1 MKVLREEPLAVKK
14 IDPPERQFKGIW
26 TPAEIWLHP
35 DLSIHQKMLWS
46 EVNSFS
52 SQEEGCWASNVY
64 LAGFLG
70 VTEGSLKNMLTK
82 LRKME
87 LIETVGFDGR
97 NRFLVAKLP
106 KGHPRMTQG
115 SSCDDLIGNPRMT
128 SQPSEIIHNRIDHQG
143 VTEVKNALITKNRTK
158 SIYINRKNVNKP
170 KASDE
175 LFDPMFNAADP
186 NHLPQQLRTPEVIEI
201 WGKYCNRRETLLK
214 NPVTAFALKKILNQL
229 STATAEEASDALFR
243 AWDGKWTGIFPKKNG
258 QQSFKKPQKVE
269 PFAEG
274 KVF

>member
-1 MKVLREEPLAVKK
+1 
-14 IDPPERQFKGIW
+14 
-26 TPAEIWLHP
+26 
-35 DLSIHQKMLWS
+35 
-46 EVNSFS
+46 
-52 SQEEGCWASNVY
+52 
-64 LAGFLG
+64 
-70 VTEGSLKNMLTK
+70 
-82 LRKME
+82 
-87 LIETVGFDGR
+87 
-97 NRFLVAKLP
+97 
-106 KGHPRMTQG
+106 MTQG
-115 SSCDDLIGNPRMT
+115 SSYDDLTGNPRMT
-128 SQPSEIIHNRIDHQG
+128 SKPREIIHNQSIDQV
-143 VTEVKNALITKNRTK
+143 VTNDKNALITKIRTK
-158 SIYINRKNVNKP
+158 KIYINKEKVNKP

-229 STATAEEASDALFR
+229 STATAEEAADALFR
-243 AWDGKWTGIFPKKNG
+243 AWDGKWTGIFPKKNS